1 MKKVFILLI
10 SLIFFSLLLSE
21 NISLEQSIELAKQN
35 NKELLS
41 EKNALQAAGWTQK
54 NAFTNFLPKLSFN
67 STAIRIDNN
76 TYQMANQ
83 MIEMPVIFNG
93 QQMMIEIPAAA
104 MSGGIYKTNYMNN
117 IIVQQ
122 PVFNGGKTI
131 IGYQLARL
139 AKQQALNTLQ
149 NKENDIVFQVAG
161 TYFNILKLSD
171 LKELAEK
178 SLNSSKSHLQL
189 IKKKYEVGIGQRSDI
204 LQWQVKVK
212 NDQTSLNEITNNIK
226 ILKTVWK
233 NLLGLEEDILMP
245 EKIQTQNYDA
255 EIQEYSALNSAEIQN
270 KLNLYLNQVK
280 SQNPNLKT
288 LELSRKM
295 MKKNYLMAKGN
306 FLPSLNLQFT
316 YEIENDDKFDL
327 SGEENWNLAAVLS
340 MPLFSSGANYTN
352 LKKTKYEMLQTD
364 LITASAKENLLS
376 GAEATFYNLITK
388 AQSCENNK
396 SALELA
402 QENHKIINELF
413 EQGMVTNTE
422 LIDAEILLFSSEMN
436 LISSIYDFI
445 LNKFEMKKWTN

>member
-1 MKKVFILLI
+1 MRKSSTFFMILLLI
-10 SLIFFSLLLSE
+10 SLLHSE
-21 NISLEQSIELAKQN
+21 KITLEQSIELAKQN

-41 EKNALQAAGWTQK
+41 EKNALQTAGWTQK

-212 NDQTSLNEITNNIK
+212 NDETSLNEITNNIK

-245 EKIQTQNYDA
+245 EKIQTQNYNA